1 VIWTDI
7 PQKNVISTLKTKK
20 IILKFSIIIIKGSKP
35 TTREEI
41 IKLLGKLETIIRNN
55 NTPKYT
61 KNEDYSDNVSNYD
74 ENFDFED
81 TRALRYQRKQ
91 NNKYIIKNINLLEV
105 IPNNNK
111 HTHDFDYIYN
121 KSIDF
126 INHSNNNRWCYIVL
140 RYSCLQTCNKW

>member
-1 VIWTDI
+1 MIWTDI

-81 TRALRYQRKQ
+81 ARALRYQRKQ

-111 HTHDFDYIYN
+111 T
-121 KSIDF
+121 
-126 INHSNNNRWCYIVL
+126 R
-140 RYSCLQTCNKW
+140 